1 MKDGFLSDIKKIY
14 AEEKDSIRRDA
25 EEIKKQINSKID
37 LSKDEIYRDTS
48 R

>member
-1 MKDGFLSDIKKIY
+1 MKEDLVSDIKRRY

-25 EEIKKQINSKID
+25 EEMKKKINSKID